1 MCERR
6 QVPYRQLIGLR
17 RWTVPDS
24 LPTLACLQSGKP
36 STVLLPVSK
45 FDRMSHEDLSKHT
58 PFMRQYL
65 SAKAEHPD
73 VLLFFRMGDFYE
85 LFFDDARKAARLLDI
100 TLTQRGQSGGAP
112 IPMAGVPYHAAENY
126 LARLVRLGES
136 VAICEQIGDP
146 ALAKGIV
153 ERKVIRIVT
162 PGTVTDAALLE
173 ERRDNLLLAIAA
185 GAHGAYGLAWVD
197 LSSGR
202 FLLSEVPNG
211 EALAAELAR
220 LQPAETLIDENVV
233 WPKLVIAL
241 PGLRKRPPWHFD
253 GDAATRELNRFF
265 GTRDLGGFGV
275 DGMPLAI
282 AAAGCLLG
290 YVEETQKSA
299 LPHVTGM
306 AVESAS
312 ETIALDAATRRNL
325 EIDTHPSGR
334 TEHTL
339 LGVLDE
345 TVTPMGARLLRRWLN
360 RPLRSREQLCH
371 RHQAI
376 GMLMDGRH
384 YEGLREV
391 LRGIGDLERILAR
404 VALRSA
410 RPRDLST
417 LRDGLAAAPG
427 IGALI
432 LDREDQKAAIH
443 GRTLQQEL
451 SPLLC
456 ALVER
461 IGDHA
466 DTAALLARAIVEQ
479 PPVLQ
484 RDGGVVADGYDAE
497 LDELRRLSTHADQ
510 YLVELEEREKA
521 ASGISTLKVGY
532 NRVHGYYI
540 EISKGQS
547 DKAPTHYTRRQ
558 TTKNAERYITEELKT
573 FEDKVLSAKERSL
586 MRERALYETLLDTL
600 TAKLEPLKVAATAMA
615 ELDVLGTLAE
625 RAEALDWS
633 APELTDEP
641 GIAIERGR
649 HPVVE
654 KVRDEPFEPN
664 DLRLDDTRR
673 MLVITG
679 PNMGG
684 KSTYMRQNALIVLLA
699 HIGSYVPAASAVIGP
714 IDRIFTRIGA
724 GDDLSRGQSTFMV
737 EMSETANILHNATAD
752 SLVLMDEVG
761 RGTSTYDGLSLARAA
776 AVHLARSSR
785 AYTLFATHYFELTE
799 LATEIP
805 AIANVHL
812 DAVEYG
818 EQLVFMH
825 AVKDGP
831 ANRSFGLQV
840 AALAGLPKSVIA
852 DAKRTLAEL
861 ERGMHQ
867 HAGKPV
873 AENSPQ
879 LGLFAP
885 AQPSVVERALETI
898 DPDALTPREALE
910 ALYRLKSLD

>member
-1 MCERR
+1 
-6 QVPYRQLIGLR
+6 
-17 RWTVPDS
+17 
-24 LPTLACLQSGKP
+24 
-36 STVLLPVSK
+36 
-45 FDRMSHEDLSKHT
+45 MSHDDLTKHT

-65 SAKAEHPD
+65 SAKAEHPE

-85 LFFDDARKAARLLDI
+85 LFYDDARKAARLLDI

-112 IPMAGVPYHAAENY
+112 IPMAGVPYHAVENY

-153 ERKVIRIVT
+153 ERKVVRIVT

-173 ERRDNLLLAIAA
+173 ERRDNLLLAIAT
-185 GAHGAYGLAWVD
+185 GANGAYGLAWVD

-202 FLLSEVPNG
+202 FLLSEVPHA

-220 LQPAETLIDENVV
+220 LQPAETLVDESVV
-233 WPKLVIAL
+233 WPKFVGSL

-253 GDAATRELNRFF
+253 GDAAKRELNRFF

-275 DGMPLAI
+275 DKLPLAT

-299 LPHVTGM
+299 LPHLTGM

-325 EIDTHPSGR
+325 ELDTHPSGR

-345 TVTPMGARLLRRWLN
+345 SVTPMGARLLRRWLN
-360 RPLRSREQLCH
+360 RPLRSRELLRQ

-376 GMLMDGRH
+376 GALIDSRR
-384 YEGLREV
+384 YESLREQ

-417 LRDGLAAAPG
+417 LRDGLAAAPMLREQ
-427 IGALI
+427 IAS
-432 LDREDQKAAIH
+432 LD
-443 GRTLQQEL
+443 
-451 SPLLC
+451 SPLLH

-461 IGDHA
+461 IGNHA
-466 DTAALLARAIVEQ
+466 DNAALLARAIVAQ

-484 RDGGVVADGYDAE
+484 RDGGVVADGYDTE

-540 EISKGQS
+540 EISRAQS
-547 DKAPTHYTRRQ
+547 DKAPAHYTRRQ

-586 MRERALYETLLDTL
+586 MRERALYEALLDTL
-600 TAKLEPLKVAATAMA
+600 TEKLEALKAAAAAMA
-615 ELDVLGTLAE
+615 ELDVLATLAE
-625 RAEALDWS
+625 RAEALDWT

-664 DLRLDDTRR
+664 DLLLDDNRR

-699 HIGSYVPAASAVIGP
+699 HIGSYVPARRATIGP

-737 EMSETANILHNATAD
+737 EMSETANILHNATEH

-799 LATEIP
+799 LAGEFPT
-805 AIANVHL
+805 IANVHL
-812 DAVEYG
+812 DAVELHDQKRG

-825 AVKDGP
+825 AVKEGP

-861 ERGMHQ
+861 ERGMHA
-867 HAGKPV
+867 HAGAP
-873 AENSPQ
+873 APATTESSPQ

-885 AQPSVVERALETI
+885 TPSSAVERALDGI

-910 ALYRLKSLD
+910 ALYRLKSLG

>member
-1 MCERR
+1 MTEN
-6 QVPYRQLIGLR
+6 
-17 RWTVPDS
+17 
-24 LPTLACLQSGKP
+24 
-36 STVLLPVSK
+36 
-45 FDRMSHEDLSKHT
+45 HT

-65 SAKAEHPD
+65 AAKAEHPE

-85 LFFDDARKAARLLDI
+85 LFYDDARKAARLLDI
-100 TLTQRGQSGGAP
+100 TLTQRGQSAGQP
-112 IPMAGVPYHAAENY
+112 IPMARVPHHAAENY
-126 LARLVRLGES
+126 LAKLVRLGES

-146 ALAKGIV
+146 ALSKGPV
-153 ERKVIRIVT
+153 ERKVVRIVT

-185 GAHGAYGLAWVD
+185 GTQGAYGLAWAD

-202 FLLSEVPNG
+202 FLLSEVPTA

-220 LQPAETLIDENVV
+220 LQPAETLVSEDIA
-233 WPKLVIAL
+233 WPRLVSSL
-241 PGLRKRPPWHFD
+241 PGVRKRPPWHFD
-253 GDAATRELNRFF
+253 GDAARRELNRFF
-265 GTRDLGGFGV
+265 GTRGLDGFGV
-275 DGMPLAI
+275 DNLPLAI

-299 LPHVTGM
+299 LPHLSGM

-325 EIDTHPSGR
+325 ELDTHPSGR
-334 TEHTL
+334 VEHTL

-360 RPLRSREQLCH
+360 RPLRSQAVLRR
-371 RHQAI
+371 RHQAV
-376 GMLMDGRH
+376 GMLIENRH
-384 YEGLREV
+384 YESLREP

-417 LRDGLAAAPG
+417 LRDGLAAAPDLRQR
-427 IGALI
+427 IVAL
-432 LDREDQKAAIH
+432 D
-443 GRTLQQEL
+443 
-451 SPLLC
+451 SPLLHT
-456 ALVER
+456 LVES

-466 DTAALLARAIVEQ
+466 DIAALLARAVVEQ

-484 RDGGVVADGYDAE
+484 RDGGVIADGYDAE
-497 LDELRRLSTHADQ
+497 LDELRRLATNADQ
-510 YLVELEEREKA
+510 YLVDMEEREKA

-540 EISKGQS
+540 EISKGQA

-586 MRERALYETLLDTL
+586 MRERALYEALLDSL
-600 TAKLEPLKVAATAMA
+600 IEKLEPLKAAASA
-615 ELDVLGTLAE
+615 IAALDVLATLAE
-625 RAEALDWS
+625 RAASLDWS
-633 APELTDEP
+633 EPKLIDSP

-664 DLRLDDTRR
+664 DLKLDNERR

-699 HIGSYVPAASAVIGP
+699 HIGSYVPASSAVIGP
-714 IDRIFTRIGA
+714 VDRIFTRIGA

-737 EMSETANILHNATAD
+737 EMSETANILHNATEH
-752 SLVLMDEVG
+752 SVVLMDEVG
-761 RGTSTYDGLSLARAA
+761 RGTSTYDGLALARAA
-776 AVHLARSSR
+776 AVHLAASSR

-799 LATEIP
+799 LATEYST
-805 AIANVHL
+805 IANVHL

-825 AVKDGP
+825 AVKEGP

-852 DAKRTLAEL
+852 DARRTLADL
-861 ERGMHQ
+861 ERGMYQ
-867 HAGKPV
+867 HASTVSTK
-873 AENSPQ
+873 
-879 LGLFAP
+879 AP
-885 AQPSVVERALETI
+885 AQ
-898 DPDALTPREALE
+898 
-910 ALYRLKSLD
+910 

>member
-1 MCERR
+1 
-6 QVPYRQLIGLR
+6 
-17 RWTVPDS
+17 
-24 LPTLACLQSGKP
+24 
-36 STVLLPVSK
+36 
-45 FDRMSHEDLSKHT
+45 MSQDDLSLHT
-58 PFMRQYL
+58 PLMRQYL
-65 SAKAEHPD
+65 TAKAAHPD

-85 LFFDDARKAARLLDI
+85 LFYDDARKAARLLDI
-100 TLTQRGQSGGAP
+100 TLTQRGQSAGAP
-112 IPMAGVPYHAAENY
+112 IPMAGVPYHAVENY
-126 LARLVRLGES
+126 LAKLVRLGES

-153 ERKVIRIVT
+153 ERKVVRVVT

-173 ERRDNLLLAIAA
+173 ERRDNLLLAISA
-185 GAHGAYGLAWVD
+185 GAKDGYGLAWVD

-202 FLLSEVPNG
+202 FLLSEVPNA

-220 LQPAETLIDENVV
+220 LQPAETLVDESVA
-233 WPKLVIAL
+233 WPKLVAAL
-241 PGLRKRPPWHFD
+241 PGLRKRPPWHFES
-253 GDAATRELNRFF
+253 DAARRELNRFF

-275 DGMPLAI
+275 DKLPLAI
-282 AAAGCLLG
+282 GAAGCLLG

-299 LPHVTGM
+299 LPHLSGM
-306 AVESAS
+306 AVEAAS

-325 EIDTHPSGR
+325 ELDTHPSGR

-360 RPLRSREQLCH
+360 RPLRSREVLRA

-376 GMLMDGRH
+376 GALIDSRQF
-384 YEGLREV
+384 EALREK

-417 LRDGLAAAPG
+417 LRDGLAAAPMLRG
-427 IGALI
+427 QIAT
-432 LDREDQKAAIH
+432 LD
-443 GRTLQQEL
+443 
-451 SPLLC
+451 SPLLH
-456 ALVER
+456 ALVAR

-466 DTAALLARAIVEQ
+466 DNATLLASAIVPQ

-484 RDGGVVADGYDAE
+484 RDGGVINDGYDAE

-521 ASGISTLKVGY
+521 ASGIPTLKVGY

-540 EISKGQS
+540 EVSKAQS
-547 DKAPTHYTRRQ
+547 DKAPAHYTRRQ
-558 TTKNAERYITEELKT
+558 TTKNAERYITEELKQ

-586 MRERALYETLLDTL
+586 MRERALYEALLDTL
-600 TAKLEPLKVAATAMA
+600 TEKLEPLKQAAAAIA
-615 ELDVLGTLAE
+615 ELDVLATLAE
-625 RAEALDWS
+625 RAETLDWV
-633 APELTDEP
+633 APELSDEP

-654 KVRDEPFEPN
+654 KVREEPFEPN
-664 DLRLDDTRR
+664 DLALDDTRR

-699 HIGSYVPAASAVIGP
+699 HIGSYVPASRAVIGP

-737 EMSETANILHNATAD
+737 EMSETANILHNATAH

-761 RGTSTYDGLSLARAA
+761 RGTSTYDGLALARAA
-776 AVHLARSSR
+776 AVHLAASSR
-785 AYTLFATHYFELTE
+785 AFTLFATHYFELTE
-799 LATEIP
+799 LAGEYP

-840 AALAGLPKSVIA
+840 AALAGLPKAVIA
-852 DAKRTLAEL
+852 DARRTLAEL
-861 ERGMHQ
+861 ERGMHA
-867 HAGKPV
+867 HAGTP
-873 AENSPQ
+873 AAAAAASPQ

-885 AQPSVVERALETI
+885 PAPSAVEHALDAI

-910 ALYRLKSLD
+910 ALYRLKGLR

>member
-1 MCERR
+1 
-6 QVPYRQLIGLR
+6 
-17 RWTVPDS
+17 
-24 LPTLACLQSGKP
+24 
-36 STVLLPVSK
+36 
-45 FDRMSHEDLSKHT
+45 MSHDDLSLHT
-58 PFMRQYL
+58 PLMRQYL
-65 SAKAEHPD
+65 TAKAAHPD

-85 LFFDDARKAARLLDI
+85 LFYDDARKAARLLDI
-100 TLTQRGQSGGAP
+100 TLTQRGQSAGAP
-112 IPMAGVPYHAAENY
+112 IPMAGVPYHAVENY
-126 LARLVRLGES
+126 LAKLVRLGES

-153 ERKVIRIVT
+153 ERKVVRVVT

-173 ERRDNLLLAIAA
+173 ERRDNLLLAISA
-185 GAHGAYGLAWVD
+185 GAKDGYGLAWVD

-202 FLLSEVPNG
+202 FLLSEVPHA

-220 LQPAETLIDENVV
+220 LQPAETLVDESVA
-233 WPKLVIAL
+233 WPKLVAAL
-241 PGLRKRPPWHFD
+241 PGLRKRPPWHFET
-253 GDAATRELNRFF
+253 DAARRELNRFF
-265 GTRDLGGFGV
+265 GTRDLSGFGV
-275 DGMPLAI
+275 DKLPLAI
-282 AAAGCLLG
+282 GAAGCLLG

-299 LPHVTGM
+299 LPHLSGM
-306 AVESAS
+306 AAESAS

-325 EIDTHPSGR
+325 ELDTHPSGR

-360 RPLRSREQLCH
+360 RPLRSREVLRG

-376 GMLMDGRH
+376 GVLIDSRR
-384 YEGLREV
+384 YEALREQ

-417 LRDGLAAAPG
+417 LRDGLLAAPELRSR
-427 IGALI
+427 IAE
-432 LDREDQKAAIH
+432 LD
-443 GRTLQQEL
+443 
-451 SPLLC
+451 SPLLH
-456 ALVER
+456 ALVDR

-466 DTAALLARAIVEQ
+466 ETAALLKRAIVEQ

-484 RDGGVVADGYDAE
+484 RDGGVINDGYDAE

-521 ASGISTLKVGY
+521 ASDIPTLKVGY

-540 EISKGQS
+540 EISKAQS

-558 TTKNAERYITEELKT
+558 TTKNAERYITEELKQ

-586 MRERALYETLLDTL
+586 MRERALYEALLDTL
-600 TAKLEPLKVAATAMA
+600 TEKLEPLKQAAAAIA
-615 ELDVLGTLAE
+615 ELDVLATLAE
-625 RAEALDWS
+625 RAETLDWS
-633 APELTDEP
+633 APELADEP

-654 KVRDEPFEPN
+654 KVREEPFEPN
-664 DLRLDDTRR
+664 DLQLAEARR

-699 HIGSYVPAASAVIGP
+699 HIGSYVPASRACIGP

-737 EMSETANILHNATAD
+737 EMSETANILHNATEH

-761 RGTSTYDGLSLARAA
+761 RGTSTYDGLALARAA
-776 AVHLARSSR
+776 AVHLATASR
-785 AYTLFATHYFELTE
+785 AFTLFATHYFELTE
-799 LATEIP
+799 LAGEY
-805 AIANVHL
+805 AGIANVHL

-840 AALAGLPKSVIA
+840 AALAGLPKTVIA
-852 DAKRTLAEL
+852 DARRTLAEL
-861 ERGMHQ
+861 ELGMHA
-867 HAGKPV
+867 HAGAP
-873 AENSPQ
+873 APAADASPQ

-885 AQPSVVERALETI
+885 PAPSAVEHALDAI

-910 ALYRLKSLD
+910 ALYRLKGLR

>member
-1 MCERR
+1 MNPR
-6 QVPYRQLIGLR
+6 
-17 RWTVPDS
+17 
-24 LPTLACLQSGKP
+24 
-36 STVLLPVSK
+36 PVQTEK
-45 FDRMSHEDLSKHT
+45 TAEHT

-65 SAKAEHPD
+65 AAKAEHPE

-100 TLTQRGQSGGAP
+100 TLTQRGQSAGTP

-153 ERKVIRIVT
+153 ERKVVRIVT

-185 GAHGAYGLAWVD
+185 GASGAYGLAWVD

-202 FLLSEVPNG
+202 FLLSEVPSA

-220 LQPAETLIDENVV
+220 LQPAETLIDENVA
-233 WPKLVIAL
+233 WPKLVSGL
-241 PGLRKRPPWHFD
+241 PGLRKRPPWHYD
-253 GDAATRELNRFF
+253 GDAAKRELNRFF

-275 DGMPLAI
+275 DGMHLGI

-299 LPHVTGM
+299 LPHLTGL

-325 EIDTHPSGR
+325 ELDTHPSGR

-345 TVTPMGARLLRRWLN
+345 TVTPMGARLLRRWLT
-360 RPLRSREQLCH
+360 RPLRSREMLRQ

-376 GMLMDGRH
+376 GTLIDSRRH
-384 YEGLREV
+384 ESLRET
-391 LRGIGDLERILAR
+391 LRRIGDLERILAR

-427 IGALI
+427 VTSTIFP
-432 LDREDQKAAIH
+432 DRAN
-443 GRTLQQEL
+443 GRTATDERSSRSEL
-451 SPLLC
+451 SPLL
-456 ALVER
+456 ADLIER

-466 DTAALLARAIVEQ
+466 ETCALLARAVVEQ

-484 RDGGVVADGYDAE
+484 RDGGVIADGYDTE

-521 ASGISTLKVGY
+521 ASGITTLKVGY

-540 EISKGQS
+540 EISRAQS
-547 DKAPTHYTRRQ
+547 DKAPAHYTRRQ

-586 MRERALYETLLDTL
+586 MRERALYEALLDTL
-600 TAKLEPLKVAATAMA
+600 TEKLEPLKTAAAAVA
-615 ELDVLGTLAE
+615 ELDVLATLAE

-633 APELTDEP
+633 APQLTDEP

-664 DLRLDDTRR
+664 DLRLDDHRR

-699 HIGSYVPAASAVIGP
+699 HIGSYVPAASATIGP

-776 AVHLARSSR
+776 AVHLARNSR

-799 LATEIP
+799 LAGEFP

-812 DAVEYG
+812 DAVEFHDQKRG

-852 DAKRTLAEL
+852 DARRTLAEL
-861 ERGMHQ
+861 EHGMHQ
-867 HAGKPV
+867 QAGAP
-873 AENSPQ
+873 APAAAASPQ
-879 LGLFAP
+879 LGLFPPQAS
-885 AQPSVVERALETI
+885 AAERALEEL
-898 DPDALTPREALE
+898 DPDALTPREALD
-910 ALYRLKSLD
+910 ALYRLKSLA

>member
-1 MCERR
+1 MTDAHLE
-6 QVPYRQLIGLR
+6 
-17 RWTVPDS
+17 
-24 LPTLACLQSGKP
+24 
-36 STVLLPVSK
+36 
-45 FDRMSHEDLSKHT
+45 HT
-58 PFMRQYL
+58 PLMRQYL
-65 SAKAEHPD
+65 SAKAEHPE

-85 LFFDDARKAARLLDI
+85 LFYDDARKAARLLDI
-100 TLTQRGQSGGAP
+100 TLTQRGQSAGQP
-112 IPMAGVPYHAAENY
+112 IPMAGVPYHAVENY
-126 LARLVRLGES
+126 LAKLVRLGES

-153 ERKVIRIVT
+153 ERKVVRIVT

-185 GAHGAYGLAWVD
+185 GPQASYGLAWVD
-197 LSSGR
+197 LGSGR
-202 FLLSEVPNG
+202 FLLSEVPG
-211 EALAAELAR
+211 AEALAAELAR
-220 LQPAETLIDENVV
+220 LQPAETLVDEAVA
-233 WPKLVIAL
+233 WPKLVSSL
-241 PGLRKRPPWHFD
+241 PGLRRRPPWHFD
-253 GDAATRELNRFF
+253 GDAARRELNRFF

-275 DGMPLAI
+275 DSLPLAI

-299 LPHVTGM
+299 LPHLSGM

-312 ETIALDAATRRNL
+312 ETIAMDAATRRNL
-325 EIDTHPSGR
+325 ELDTHPSGR

-345 TVTPMGARLLRRWLN
+345 SVTPMGARLLRRWLN
-360 RPLRSREQLCH
+360 RPLRAREPLRR

-376 GMLMDGRH
+376 GALIDHRR
-384 YEGLREV
+384 YESLRER

-417 LRDGLAAAPG
+417 LRDGLAAAPLLRDE
-427 IGALI
+427 IAT
-432 LDREDQKAAIH
+432 LD
-443 GRTLQQEL
+443 
-451 SPLLC
+451 SPLLH

-466 DTAALLARAIVEQ
+466 DNAALLVAAIVPQ

-484 RDGGVVADGYDAE
+484 RDGGVIADGYDAE
-497 LDELRRLSTHADQ
+497 LDELRRLATHADQ
-510 YLVELEEREKA
+510 FLVELEEREKA

-540 EISKGQS
+540 EISKGQA

-586 MRERALYETLLDTL
+586 MRERALYEALLDTL
-600 TAKLEPLKVAATAMA
+600 TERLEPLKAAAAAMA
-615 ELDVLGTLAE
+615 ELDVLATLAE
-625 RAEALDWS
+625 RAATLDWGQ
-633 APELTDEP
+633 PELSDEP
-641 GIAIERGR
+641 GILIERGR

-654 KVRDEPFEPN
+654 KVRAEPFEPN
-664 DLRLDDTRR
+664 DLLLGDARR

-699 HIGSYVPAASAVIGP
+699 HIGSYVPASRAAIGP

-737 EMSETANILHNATAD
+737 EMSETANILHNATEA

-761 RGTSTYDGLSLARAA
+761 RGTSTYDGLALARAA
-776 AVHLARSSR
+776 AVHLAASSR

-799 LATEIP
+799 LANEYST
-805 AIANVHL
+805 IANVHL

-818 EQLVFMH
+818 DQLVFMH
-825 AVKDGP
+825 AVKEGP

-840 AALAGLPKSVIA
+840 AALAGLPRSVIA
-852 DAKRTLAEL
+852 DARRTLAEL
-861 ERGMHQ
+861 EKGMHQ
-867 HAGKPV
+867 LASAAKPK
-873 AENSPQ
+873 ADSSPQ

-885 AQPSVVERALETI
+885 AEPSAAERALEDV
-898 DPDALTPREALE
+898 DPDALTPREALDV
-910 ALYRLKSLD
+910 LYRLKALL

>member
-1 MCERR
+1 MN
-6 QVPYRQLIGLR
+6 Q
-17 RWTVPDS
+17 D
-24 LPTLACLQSGKP
+24 
-36 STVLLPVSK
+36 
-45 FDRMSHEDLSKHT
+45 DLTKHT

-85 LFFDDARKAARLLDI
+85 LFYDDARKAARLLDI

-112 IPMAGVPYHAAENY
+112 IPMAGVPYHAVENY

-136 VAICEQIGDP
+136 VAICEQMGDP

-153 ERKVIRIVT
+153 ERKVVRIVT

-202 FLLSEVPNG
+202 FLLSEVPNA

-220 LQPAETLIDENVV
+220 LQPAETLVGEDVA
-233 WPKLVIAL
+233 WPKLVSAL

-253 GDAATRELNRFF
+253 GDAAKRELNRFF

-275 DGMPLAI
+275 DKLPLAV

-299 LPHVTGM
+299 LPHLTGM

-325 EIDTHPSGR
+325 ELDTHPSGR

-345 TVTPMGARLLRRWLN
+345 TVTPMGARLLRRWLT
-360 RPLRSREQLCH
+360 RPLRARDLLRQ

-376 GMLMDGRH
+376 GTLIDSRRC
-384 YEGLREV
+384 EPLRET

-417 LRDGLAAAPG
+417 LRDGLLAAPELRTR
-427 IGALI
+427 IKD
-432 LDREDQKAAIH
+432 LD
-443 GRTLQQEL
+443 
-451 SPLLC
+451 SPLLHT
-456 ALVER
+456 LVER

-466 DTAALLARAIVEQ
+466 DSAALLARAIVRQ

-484 RDGGVVADGYDAE
+484 RDGGVIADGYDAE

-540 EISKGQS
+540 EITKAQS

-586 MRERALYETLLDTL
+586 MRERALYEALLDTL
-600 TAKLEPLKVAATAMA
+600 TEKLEPLKAAAAAMA
-615 ELDVLGTLAE
+615 ELDVLATLAE

-633 APELTDEP
+633 APQLTDEP

-664 DLRLDDTRR
+664 DLKLDDTRR

-714 IDRIFTRIGA
+714 VDRIFTRIGA

-776 AVHLARSSR
+776 AVHLARNSR

-799 LATEIP
+799 LANEFA

-825 AVKDGP
+825 AVKEGP

-852 DAKRTLAEL
+852 DARRTLAEL

-867 HAGKPV
+867 HASMPAPA
-873 AENSPQ
+873 AESSPQ

-885 AQPSVVERALETI
+885 AQPSAAERALEQI

-910 ALYRLKSLD
+910 ALYHLKQLG

>member
-1 MCERR
+1 MN
-6 QVPYRQLIGLR
+6 Q
-17 RWTVPDS
+17 D
-24 LPTLACLQSGKP
+24 
-36 STVLLPVSK
+36 
-45 FDRMSHEDLSKHT
+45 DLTKHT

-146 ALAKGIV
+146 ALTKGIV
-153 ERKVIRIVT
+153 ERKVVRIIT

-173 ERRDNLLLAIAA
+173 DRRDNLLLAIAA
-185 GAHGAYGLAWVD
+185 GAQGAHGLAWVD

-202 FLLSEVPNG
+202 FLLSEVPSA

-220 LQPAETLIDENVV
+220 LQPAETLVGEDVA
-233 WPKLVIAL
+233 WPKLVSAL

-253 GDAATRELNRFF
+253 ADAAKRELNRFF

-275 DGMPLAI
+275 DGMPLAV

-299 LPHVTGM
+299 LPHLTGM

-325 EIDTHPSGR
+325 ELDTHPSGR
-334 TEHTL
+334 TEHSL

-345 TVTPMGARLLRRWLN
+345 TVTPMGARLLRRWLT
-360 RPLRSREQLCH
+360 RPLRSRERLRQ

-376 GMLMDGRH
+376 GMLIDSRRH
-384 YEGLREV
+384 EGLREQ

-417 LRDGLAAAPG
+417 LRDGLAAAEG
-427 IGALI
+427 IGAII
-432 LDREDQKAAIH
+432 LDRENQEAAIP
-443 GRTLQQEL
+443 GRTFQQEP
-451 SPLLC
+451 SSLLR
-456 ALVER
+456 ALVQR

-466 DTAALLARAIVEQ
+466 DSAALLVRAVVEH

-484 RDGGVVADGYDAE
+484 RDGGVIADGYDAE
-497 LDELRRLSTHADQ
+497 LDELRRLSMHADQ

-521 ASGISTLKVGY
+521 ASGINTLKVGY

-540 EISKGQS
+540 EISKAQA

-558 TTKNAERYITEELKT
+558 TTKNAERYITEELKG

-600 TAKLEPLKVAATAMA
+600 TEKLEPLKAAASAMA
-615 ELDVLGTLAE
+615 ELDVLATLAE

-664 DLRLDDTRR
+664 DLKLDDSRR

-699 HIGSYVPAASAVIGP
+699 HVGSYVPASRAVIGP

-776 AVHLARSSR
+776 AVHLARHCR

-799 LATEIP
+799 LASEFPT
-805 AIANVHL
+805 IANVHL

-852 DAKRTLAEL
+852 DARRTLAEL

-867 HAGKPV
+867 HTNAP
-873 AENSPQ
+873 ARATEASPQ
-879 LGLFAP
+879 LGLFAA
-885 AQPSVVERALETI
+885 AQPSAAERALEDL
-898 DPDALTPREALE
+898 DPDALSPREALE
-910 ALYRLKSLD
+910 ALYRLKSLG